1 MVPAD
6 SPRIPR
12 VPGYSGA
19 ASPRLR
25 ISLTGLSPSAAP
37 LSSGFCYAPS
47 SASPAVLQPRAA
59 RRHAPGL
66 GWCGFARR
74 YFRNHWFV
82 FSSSGYLDVS
92 VPRVRPWLGQV
103 PGSRPAGCPIRKSA
117 HQRVFAP
124 TRGLSQ
130 LVTSFVASESLG
142 ILHAPFSPFLF
153 SFICSRRTRPR
164 LVRPRLNPGG
174 TPGRGRLV
182 NSSFIALYTLSK
194 SIIAARRSGL
204 ARSCLLP

>member
-19 ASPRLR
+19 ASPMIR

-37 LSSGFCYAPS
+37 LSSGFCYALH
-47 SASPAVLQPRAA
+47 SASSAVLQPRAA

-92 VPRVRPWLGQV
+92 VPRVRPSKIAV
-103 PGSRPAGCPIRKSA
+103 PESPPAGCPIRKSA

-174 TPGRGRLV
+174 NPGTRTAREFVLYCFV
-182 NSSFIALYTLSK
+182 YSFKKYH
-194 SIIAARRSGL
+194 R
-204 ARSCLLP
+204 CPP

>member
-142 ILHAPFSPFLF
+142 ILHAPFSPFLIFHFAGSHSQDTAVARASF
-153 SFICSRRTRPR
+153 SCPPFARMGAAGVKSLFLFCVALEFCS
-164 LVRPRLNPGG
+164 
-174 TPGRGRLV
+174 
-182 NSSFIALYTLSK
+182 
-194 SIIAARRSGL
+194 
-204 ARSCLLP
+204 LPPIFL